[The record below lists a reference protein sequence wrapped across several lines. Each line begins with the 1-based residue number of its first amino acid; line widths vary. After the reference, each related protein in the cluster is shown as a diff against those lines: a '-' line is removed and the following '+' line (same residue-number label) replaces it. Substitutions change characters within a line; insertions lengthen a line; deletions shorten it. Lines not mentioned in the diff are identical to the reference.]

1 MRVKTAS
8 HLLLALFLY
17 SALSVLGFAQ
27 EARDGSELVESG
39 NRPLVDSSSELRF
52 RGVIR
57 PYRRIVFRSPV
68 DAQVLQIAADV
79 GQEVS
84 AETILV
90 QLDTRALE
98 REVRLAQSQLEKV
111 RAELKA
117 CGLGLEQI
125 DRSFDQLREGR
136 EEAEERLAFVSRPQ
150 PPPGYLGR
158 VVNSRSDVM
167 RSPMREKAADQVRQ
181 AIDAVDANQ
190 LRLRAKR
197 SRLLSLREE
206 LQRAEHVAVAATR
219 IAEQRLNEASVVANV
234 KGVIARC
241 FVQPAERVKAGDK
254 LVEVIQTD
262 RLKATLWL
270 PDKVA
275 VDFERQGL
283 PRDARIR
290 ASNAEE
296 SWQKGVVRNMSPLP
310 HPRTDQ
316 AMLEVEIEN
325 NEGGLR
331 AGMWIDAVLETSD
344 VAQVERQR
352 SLQ

>member
-1 MRVKTAS
+1 MKSTS
-8 HLLLALFLY
+8 HLLLALVLHA
-17 SALSVLGFAQ
+17 ALSVLVVAQ
-27 EARDGSELVESG
+27 EASDGGDLAESSS
-39 NRPLVDSSSELRF
+39 RQLADSDSELRF

-57 PYRRIVFRSPV
+57 PYRRIVLRSPV
-68 DAQVLQIAADV
+68 DAQVLQVAADV
-79 GQEVS
+79 GQEVA
-84 AETILV
+84 AETVLV
-90 QLDTRALE
+90 QLDTQALE
-98 REVRLAQSQLEKV
+98 REVGLAQSQLEKV

-136 EEAEERLAFVSRPQ
+136 EEAEERLVFVSRPQ
-150 PPPGYLGR
+150 PPPGYPGR

-167 RSPMREKAADQVRQ
+167 RSPMREKASDQVQQ
-181 AIDAVDANQ
+181 AIDAVDANEV
-190 LRLRAKR
+190 RLRAKR

-206 LQRAEHVAVAATR
+206 LQRAEHAAVAATR
-219 IAEQRLNEASVVANV
+219 ITEQRLDETSVTTNV
-234 KGVIARC
+234 KGVIARY
-241 FVQPAERVKAGDK
+241 FVQPTERVKAGDK

-275 VDFERQGL
+275 VNFDLQGL

-290 ASNAEE
+290 ASNTEA
-296 SWQKGVVRNMSPLP
+296 SWQKGVVRNMPPLP

-331 AGMWIDAVLETSD
+331 AGMWVDAVLETSD
-344 VAQVERQR
+344 VAQVTRQR

>member
-1 MRVKTAS
+1 MKATT
-8 HLLLALFLY
+8 HILFALVVH
-17 SALSVLGFAQ
+17 SALSVLVIAQ
-27 EARDGSELVESG
+27 EASDGGDLAEAG
-39 NRPLVDSSSELRF
+39 NRQLADNASELRF

-57 PYRRIVFRSPV
+57 PYRRIVLRSPV
-68 DAQVLQIAADV
+68 DSQVLQLAADV
-79 GQEVS
+79 GQEV
-84 AETILV
+84 AAKTVLI
-90 QLDTRALE
+90 QLDTQALE

-136 EEAEERLAFVSRPQ
+136 GEAEERLAFVRRPQ
-150 PPPGYLGR
+150 PPPGYPGR

-167 RSPMREKAADQVRQ
+167 RSPMREKAADQVQQ
-181 AIDAVDANQ
+181 AIDVVDANQ

-206 LQRAEHVAVAATR
+206 LQRAEHAAVAATR
-219 IAEQRLNEASVVANV
+219 ITQQRLDEASVMANV
-234 KGVIARC
+234 QGVIARY
-241 FVQPAERVKAGDK
+241 FVQPAERVNAGDK

-275 VDFERQGL
+275 VNFDFHDL
-283 PRDARIR
+283 PWDARIR
-290 ASNAEE
+290 ASNTEA
-296 SWQKGVVRNMSPLP
+296 SWQKGIVRNMSPLP
-310 HPRTDQ
+310 YPRTDQ

-325 NEGGLR
+325 GEGGLR
-331 AGMWIDAVLETSD
+331 AGMWVDAILETSD
-344 VAQVERQR
+344 VAQAARQR